1 MTVEHKIDAK
11 VDQVKGTAKETY
23 GKVVGNKKVETE
35 GKVEKGIGKV
45 KETVEKIK
53 DDIKEKL

>member
-23 GKVVGNKKVETE
+23 GKVAGNKKVETE
-35 GKVEKGIGKV
+35 GKVEKVVGKV
-45 KETVEKIK
+45 KETAEKIK
-53 DDIKEKL
+53 NDIKEKL